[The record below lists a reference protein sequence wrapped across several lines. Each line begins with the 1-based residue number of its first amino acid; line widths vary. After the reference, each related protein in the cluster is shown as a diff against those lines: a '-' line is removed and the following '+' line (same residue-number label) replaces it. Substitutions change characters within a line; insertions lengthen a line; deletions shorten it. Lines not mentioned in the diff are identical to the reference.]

1 MYLVEQQERLAASA
15 TKPISWGRHGY
26 CEVEKDATLRLRSTA
41 KGISQKLGVNA
52 SAGEGMEKELMS
64 LSTFPLT
71 ISPSLNL
78 SIRSLFMMLGAPTLT
93 TLFVYSCDKYQC
105 ALTPGI
111 QDLLASAEGIHGVY
125 DLLVWALSPLRWFT
139 WKALAIYMLWYIVQA
154 IMYAVVPS
162 KIGYGQKTLAGRQ
175 LPYKVWCLFLNIFEA
190 VSKFVNKFQIHGH
203 APLSILEVALL
214 TLGIMHRSLTASL
227 VTLSR
232 ISYSF
237 RQFILTLFRSP

>member
-15 TKPISWGRHGY
+15 AKPISWGRHGY
-26 CEVEKDATLRLRSTA
+26 CEVEKDTTLRLRSTA
-41 KGISQKLGVNA
+41 KGISQKLGGVNA
-52 SAGEGMEKELMS
+52 SAGEASGKETTGF
-64 LSTFPLT
+64 STFLPT

-111 QDLLASAEGIHGVY
+111 RDLMASAKGIHSVY
-125 DLLVWALSPLRWFT
+125 DLLAWCLSPLTWFT
-139 WKALAIYMLWYIVQA
+139 WEGLAIYMVWYIVQA

-175 LPYKVWCLFLNIFEA
+175 LPYKVWFPSRNIPDA
-190 VSKFVNKFQIHGH
+190 VSKFVKQCPSVN
-203 APLSILEVALL
+203 VN
-214 TLGIMHRSLTASL
+214 M
-227 VTLSR
+227 
-232 ISYSF
+232 
-237 RQFILTLFRSP
+237 SPYYRYLC